1 MKMLFSINKKQPLN
15 NKKENKEKTEEK
27 KEYLNRNPY
36 LFPIGMFSIIKNSS
50 NCSNC
55 GK

>member
-1 MKMLFSINKKQPLN
+1 MKMLFSINKKQPIIN
-15 NKKENKEKTEEK
+15 TKKDKEKIEEK
-27 KEYLNRNPY
+27 QESLIRNPY
-36 LFPIGMFSIIKNSS
+36 LFSIGMFSIIKNSS